1 VTEILAALL
10 QGGWTGLAVGFV
22 VFLRIGAAMAVLP
35 AFGERSIPERV
46 RLGLALA
53 FTAIVAPAAAPV
65 VLPVL
70 QSGNGIMVVL
80 LAEVVA
86 GLALGLALRFFVM
99 VLQMAGSIAA
109 QSTSLSQIFGSGAVE
124 PQPAIGHVM
133 VVSGLALA
141 VMSGLHVRLAEAL
154 IGSYAVFVPGTVPTP
169 SSVAEWGLGRVAK
182 AFSLA
187 FTLAAPFVIAS
198 FIYNVALGVINRAM
212 PQLMVA
218 FVGAPAITAGGL
230 ILLFLSLPMLLSVW
244 SEALQVFLANPFG
257 STR

>member
-1 VTEILAALL
+1 MNEILAELL
-10 QGGWTGLAVGFV
+10 DRGWTGLAVGFV

-46 RLGLALA
+46 RLVLALA
-53 FTAIVAPAAAPV
+53 FTAIVAPAAAPH

-70 QSGNGIMVVL
+70 QLGGGVL
-80 LAEVVA
+80 LLLFGEIIA

-109 QSTSLSQIFGSGAVE
+109 QSTSLSQIFGGGAVE
-124 PQPAIGHVM
+124 AQPAIGHVM

-141 VMSGLHVRLAEAL
+141 VMTGLHVRMAEAL
-154 IGSYAVFVPGTVPTP
+154 IGSYSAFAPGTFPSP
-169 SSVAEWGLGRVAK
+169 SSIAEWGLARVVQ

-230 ILLFLSLPMLLSVW
+230 ILLFLSLPLLLSVW
-244 SEALQVFLANPFG
+244 SEALQRFLANPFG
-257 STR
+257 GGG